1 MNGFIPC
8 IDTGKKT
15 HRYIVLRTEVE
26 KYIERRKNDPSV
38 DAQLQGKFGHE
49 VKKQPVIQVSDEKC
63 EAFGKYLRKT
73 WSAEPEA
80 LPAVRVAELVGIHR
94 QRIYDLC
101 RKNAIFYIMIGDRMI
116 CGKESVKV
124 EGVNL
129 YEKIVEE
136 YDDILVDKKIKE
148 IAITGK
154 LIILIKR
161 GKNVV
166 IPKGDTI
173 IRKGDI
179 LVINDII

>member
-1 MNGFIPC
+1 MSGDELYRYLYISKRKMRYLLMNGFIPC

-15 HRYIVLRTEVE
+15 HRYIVLRAEVK

-116 CGKESVKV
+116 CGKESVIKYFSSPAV
-124 EGVNL
+124 LCKPNITSTFSELVRKFENL
-129 YEKIVEE
+129 
-136 YDDILVDKKIKE
+136 
-148 IAITGK
+148 
-154 LIILIKR
+154 
-161 GKNVV
+161 
-166 IPKGDTI
+166 
-173 IRKGDI
+173 
-179 LVINDII
+179 